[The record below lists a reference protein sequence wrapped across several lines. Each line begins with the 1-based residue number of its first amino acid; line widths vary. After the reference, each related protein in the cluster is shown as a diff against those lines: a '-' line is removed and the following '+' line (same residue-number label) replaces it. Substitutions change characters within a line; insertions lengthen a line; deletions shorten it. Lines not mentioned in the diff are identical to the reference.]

1 MDIQSFMSAVSSV
14 GFPIV
19 CCFAMFYFINKELK
33 ALREAIAANTA
44 ATIELS
50 TIVKLIKGDDEK

>member
-1 MDIQSFMSAVSSV
+1 MDTQVLLSAVGSV

-33 ALREAIAANTA
+33 ELREAIAANTA

-50 TIVKLIKGDDEK
+50 TIVKLLKGSDDN